1 MVLEVRTLT
10 PHSTGELRRYY
21 GLMFSTRIKSF
32 RGHFDSIVR
41 GLILI
46 TKDHGTKAFEA
57 RDTPSENGVKVT
69 PEKKAKRRCAPFS
82 RWSSVDSMIRLGNGC
97 HVVRR
102 LISSFYS
109 IHDIS
114 TVNTSCSSL
123 MATAGIIPASRNP
136 AQTRIRWSNSCTIV
150 TGSISFLN
158 SIYDSPTIGDL
169 CSFLSATPR
178 LHPVPTIFAEM
189 LVCRYHFDAIV
200 RSRISSFYSIHD
212 DVTVTSSFF
221 KVATVATLLDALF
234 PFPASTI

>member
-1 MVLEVRTLT
+1 
-10 PHSTGELRRYY
+10 
-21 GLMFSTRIKSF
+21 
-32 RGHFDSIVR
+32 
-41 GLILI
+41 
-46 TKDHGTKAFEA
+46 
-57 RDTPSENGVKVT
+57 
-69 PEKKAKRRCAPFS
+69 
-82 RWSSVDSMIRLGNGC
+82 
-97 HVVRR
+97 
-102 LISSFYS
+102 
-109 IHDIS
+109 
-114 TVNTSCSSL
+114 
-123 MATAGIIPASRNP
+123 
-136 AQTRIRWSNSCTIV
+136 
-150 TGSISFLN
+150 LN